1 MEKMGL
7 HKWVFVK
14 LGEETE
20 LKVYGFRYEDEKVM
34 GVPEPHWVCGQVQED
49 L

>member
-1 MEKMGL
+1 MEKRE
-7 HKWVFVK
+7 WVFVK
-14 LGEETE
+14 LVEETG
-20 LKVYGFRYEDEKVM
+20 LKVCGFRYEDEKVM

>member
-1 MEKMGL
+1 M
-7 HKWVFVK
+7 K
-14 LGEETE
+14 LVEETG
-20 LKVYGFRYEDEKVM
+20 LKVCGFRYEDEKVM